1 LRTEELQRP
10 KPLSDI
16 SGMHKHA
23 WSIQNDAK
31 MTANSPTGTKIWCRG
46 EADGLENVSDAPIIR
61 RDVHIDENNTK
72 RAENV
77 SKNIK
82 HVK

>member
-1 LRTEELQRP
+1 
-10 KPLSDI
+10 
-16 SGMHKHA
+16 MHEHA
-23 WSIQNDAK
+23 RSIRNDAK
-31 MTANSPTGTKIWCRG
+31 MTAKTAEDVSIHKSKLKPPNSPTGTKIWCRG
-46 EADGLENVSDAPIIR
+46 EADGLENVSDASIIR
-61 RDVHIDENNTK
+61 RDVHIDENDTK